1 MHKNNKIE
9 SARFNLALS
18 YTVKDV
24 NLTIYYYIEYKHIIL
39 KRRMHM
45 TRDII
50 LEELMALRF
59 QFSDLKSLMSLTTEL
74 SKRFQERKR
83 KEIMEIAEEIMNLA
97 DNETSNFQEKKVKFL
112 SWIVLVSRLRLCN

>member
-1 MHKNNKIE
+1 
-9 SARFNLALS
+9 
-18 YTVKDV
+18 
-24 NLTIYYYIEYKHIIL
+24 
-39 KRRMHM
+39 M

-83 KEIMEIAEEIMNLA
+83 NHGNCRGDHE
-97 DNETSNFQEKKVKFL
+97 
-112 SWIVLVSRLRLCN
+112 SR

>member
-1 MHKNNKIE
+1 
-9 SARFNLALS
+9 
-18 YTVKDV
+18 
-24 NLTIYYYIEYKHIIL
+24 
-39 KRRMHM
+39 M

>member
-1 MHKNNKIE
+1 
-9 SARFNLALS
+9 
-18 YTVKDV
+18 
-24 NLTIYYYIEYKHIIL
+24 
-39 KRRMHM
+39 M

-59 QFSDLKSLMSLTTEL
+59 QFSDLKSLMSLATEL

>member
-1 MHKNNKIE
+1 
-9 SARFNLALS
+9 
-18 YTVKDV
+18 
-24 NLTIYYYIEYKHIIL
+24 
-39 KRRMHM
+39 M

-59 QFSDLKSLMSLTTEL
+59 QFSDLKSLMSLATEL

-112 SWIVLVSRLRLCN
+112 SWIDLVSRLRLE

>member
-1 MHKNNKIE
+1 
-9 SARFNLALS
+9 
-18 YTVKDV
+18 
-24 NLTIYYYIEYKHIIL
+24 
-39 KRRMHM
+39 M

-59 QFSDLKSLMSLTTEL
+59 QFSDLKSLMSLATEL

-97 DNETSNFQEKKVKFL
+97 DNETTNFQEKKVKFL